1 MLNGITRFTM
11 LAAAGAALAAAPAS
25 ACAQRDRAQGDRG
38 PTRIDSTFAFEKGSW
53 VDVGVA
59 SGEIVITGW
68 ARPEAKVHAS
78 TERGW
83 FDAQFSSHRI
93 TIGTRSDRGRSGETR
108 IEISVPVGTRVQANS
123 ASGDIHI
130 SGTGGEV
137 EAGSASG
144 SIEVTDATDR
154 ISVHTVSG
162 ELHAAKLRGRARLGT
177 TSGDLTAEDIVGDLT
192 AGTVSGDIKLTGVKS
207 THVSAEAVSA
217 TVTYAGSIDPSGSYE
232 FSTHSGDVRV
242 KIPDD
247 AAADLSLETFSG
259 RISSAFPITLRPGD
273 IPAMGRHGKKME
285 FTIGKGGARI
295 TASTFSGNIT
305 IDRGGHT
312 DREE

>member
-1 MLNGITRFTM
+1 MLNGIPRFTM

-38 PTRIDSTFAFEKGSW
+38 PTRIDSTFAFEKGSS

-83 FDAQFSSHRI
+83 FDAQLSSHRI

-144 SIEVTDATDR
+144 SIEVTDAADR
-154 ISVHTVSG
+154 INVHTVSG
-162 ELHAAKLRGRARLGT
+162 ELHAAKLRGRSRLGT
-177 TSGDLTAEDIVGDLT
+177 TSGDLTAEDV
-192 AGTVSGDIKLTGVKS
+192 
-207 THVSAEAVSA
+207 
-217 TVTYAGSIDPSGSYE
+217 
-232 FSTHSGDVRV
+232 
-242 KIPDD
+242 
-247 AAADLSLETFSG
+247 
-259 RISSAFPITLRPGD
+259 
-273 IPAMGRHGKKME
+273 
-285 FTIGKGGARI
+285 
-295 TASTFSGNIT
+295 
-305 IDRGGHT
+305 
-312 DREE
+312 